1 MRFQVLSG
9 ILTFPFGPHFGGIH
23 EKMIKFAKKAI
34 YGILSKG
41 NVNDEELM
49 TAITGAEA
57 LINSRSL
64 TYQSSNPD
72 NDVPLKPNHFL
83 HGQVGGEFAPE
94 SVNTEDIG

>member
-1 MRFQVLSG
+1 MLSG
-9 ILTFPFGPHFGGIH
+9 ILILPFGPHFGGIH

-34 YGILSKG
+34 YGIMSKG
-41 NVNDEELM
+41 NVNDEELV

-72 NDVPLKPNHFL
+72 NDAPLTPNHFL
-83 HGQVGGEFAPE
+83 YGQVGGEFALE
-94 SVNTEDIG
+94 SVNTEDFG